1 MASWILALASLALT
15 TLFGS
20 RDSRCCVYARARARV
35 HMCVRVCVRACMCVR
50 VCARALVCVRARS
63 GGQQRHVLV
72 LRLLP
77 LVQALCAA
85 PDEQG
90 PERSK
95 SQALPSPLRAPVTR
109 RCFSLFPRLSA
120 NALACYQACPLL

>member
-20 RDSRCCVYARARARV
+20 GDSRCCV
-35 HMCVRVCVRACMCVR
+35 
-50 VCARALVCVRARS
+50 CARACS

-90 PERSK
+90 
-95 SQALPSPLRAPVTR
+95 R
-109 RCFSLFPRLSA
+109 RGASHRLS
-120 NALACYQACPLL
+120 LLL

>member
-1 MASWILALASLALT
+1 MASWILALASLALMP
-15 TLFGS
+15 LFGS
-20 RDSRCCVYARARARV
+20 RDSRSCMCARART
-35 HMCVRVCVRACMCVR
+35 RAC
-50 VCARALVCVRARS
+50 S
-63 GGQQRHVLV
+63 GGPQRHVLL

-120 NALACYQACPLL
+120 NALACYEACPLL